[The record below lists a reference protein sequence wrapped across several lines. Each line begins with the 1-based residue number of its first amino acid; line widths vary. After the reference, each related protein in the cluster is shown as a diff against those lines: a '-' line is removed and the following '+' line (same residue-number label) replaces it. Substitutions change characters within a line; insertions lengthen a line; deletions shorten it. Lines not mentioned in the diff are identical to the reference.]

1 MISAKISDLHALN
14 IHHLQAVSCDFIM
27 TQEKVHE
34 EKLNVIGVRNI
45 LSGTVLDIEQGRLTA
60 NVAIAVGKK
69 NIVARV
75 NNDAIGKL
83 DLKLKDHIFVLFG
96 ADAVKITRDY
106 TSVFSVLNQITATIA
121 EIKDKNL
128 FKDVFLDIGGDQKI
142 IARINAEDFNGV
154 KLQKGDE
161 VYSIIK
167 SNAIIL
173 ARPN

>member
-1 MISAKISDLHALN
+1 MSDLHGLN
-14 IHHLQAVSCDFIM
+14 TYHPLAGCGDYKM
-27 TQEKVHE
+27 AQETVHE
-34 EKLNVIGVRNI
+34 EKLNVIGVRNV

-69 NIVARV
+69 NIIARV

-83 DLKLKDHIFVLFG
+83 DIKLKDSVFVLFG
-96 ADAVKITRDY
+96 ADAVKITKDY
-106 TSVFSVLNQITATIA
+106 TSVFSVLNQITARVA
-121 EIKDKNL
+121 DIKDKNL

-167 SNAIIL
+167 SNQIIL
-173 ARPN
+173 AKPG

>member
-1 MISAKISDLHALN
+1 LN
-14 IHHLQAVSCDFIM
+14 NHYILAVAGESEM
-27 TQEKVHE
+27 PQEKVHE

-69 NIVARV
+69 NITARV

-83 DLKLKDHIFVLFG
+83 DIKLKDRVFVLFG
-96 ADAVKITRDY
+96 ADAVKITKDY
-106 TSVFSVLNQITATIA
+106 TSSFSVLNQITAKVA
-121 EIKDKNL
+121 DIKDKNL
-128 FKDVFLDIGGDQKI
+128 FKDVFLDIGADQKI
-142 IARINAEDFNGV
+142 VARINIEDFNGV

-173 ARPN
+173 AKPN

>member
-1 MISAKISDLHALN
+1 MIDAKISDLHALN
-14 IHHLQAVSCDFIM
+14 IHHLQAMSCDFIM
-27 TQEKVHE
+27 THEKVHDA
-34 EKLNVIGVRNI
+34 KLNVIGVRNV